1 MSIAEG
7 PPVLPPQV
15 SPDGKWIWDGHE
27 WQPLP
32 EVIWE
37 PAAEAVIPQAVAV
50 AAPVERRGQTPPVER
65 DPPPEALSYPAA
77 RYPIPHHPVGAI
89 PPHPLL
95 AEPARARRANFL

>member
-7 PPVLPPQV
+7 RAVLPPQV

-37 PAAEAVIPQAVAV
+37 PAAEAVIPQAVPV
-50 AAPVERRGQTPPVER
+50 AAPVEQRVQTPPVER
-65 DPPPEALSYPAA
+65 DPQPEAVSYPPPG
-77 RYPIPHHPVGAI
+77 YPMPHYPAGEKPVT
-89 PPHPLL
+89 PPQAGPS
-95 AEPARARRANFL
+95 R